1 MIFTYSILNIL
12 LTAVGNSV
20 FYFPVRRNLPNI
32 KLIINKNKLL
42 ISRPARISIWQYIS
56 GSLMFNIFKSSIYVF
71 GQVYGLLFLII
82 KQPPIF
88 IFKISDVVT
97 RWRNRNKTNS
107 CIVIVNHQLFFSS
120 GDILYIYISIRE
132 FFIQWFVG

>member
-1 MIFTYSILNIL
+1 MIFTYPILNIL
-12 LTAVGNSV
+12 FTAVCYSV

-42 ISRPARISIWQYIS
+42 ICRPAWISIRQYIS
-56 GSLMFNIFKSSIYVF
+56 GSLTFNIFKSDIHILS
-71 GQVYGLLFLII
+71 QVYGLLFLII

-88 IFKISDVVT
+88 IFKISYIVP

-107 CIVIVNHQLFFSS
+107 CIVIVNHQMLLSCVEIS
-120 GDILYIYISIRE
+120 YI
-132 FFIQWFVG
+132 